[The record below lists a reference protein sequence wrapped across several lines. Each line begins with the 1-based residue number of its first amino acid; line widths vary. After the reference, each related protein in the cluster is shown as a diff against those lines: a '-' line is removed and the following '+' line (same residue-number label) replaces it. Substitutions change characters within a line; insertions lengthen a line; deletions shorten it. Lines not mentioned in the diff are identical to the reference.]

1 LEQAMT
7 RILDG
12 ISHVIWDWNGTLLDD
27 AWLCIEVMNGLLGR
41 RGMPLLDAERYQRLF
56 AFPVREYYRW
66 LGFDFAV
73 EPFEKVGTEFIEGY
87 QARQHECR
95 LQTGARE
102 ALAEIA
108 RRSLT
113 QSVLSASQRSRLM
126 AQAEA
131 LNVRSSFV
139 RLIGLEDHY
148 AGGKLEQGRRWIAE
162 LGLDSRSVLLV
173 GDTDHD
179 AEVAREMGVRCLLVP
194 SGHQS
199 AEKLLASGATVLA
212 SLDRLFA

>member
-1 LEQAMT
+1 MT
-7 RILDG
+7 RTLDG

-41 RGMPLLDAERYQRLF
+41 RGMTLLDAERYQRVF
-56 AFPVREYYRW
+56 AFPVREYYRR
-66 LGFDFAV
+66 LGFDFAA
-73 EPFEKVGTEFIEGY
+73 EPFEQVGTEFIEGY

-95 LQTGARE
+95 LQSGARE
-102 ALAEIA
+102 ALAELSG
-108 RRSLT
+108 RSLT
-113 QSVLSASQRSRLM
+113 QSVLSASQRSRLV

-131 LNVRSSFV
+131 LEVRASFV
-139 RLIGLEDHY
+139 RMIGLEDHY
-148 AGGKLEQGRRWIAE
+148 AGGKLEQGRGWIAE
-162 LGLDSRSVLLV
+162 LGLAPRSVLLV

-199 AEKLLASGATVLA
+199 TEKLRASGATVLT
-212 SLDRLFA
+212 SLARLFD